1 MPEPEPVAEIPVRY
15 IKLGPGGAWARRCI
29 ADGVLEYSPR
39 AIPVELVTAPD
50 PDRVTS
56 YYVGLG
62 RLPAVAR
69 HSANQLHAF
78 VTLPE
83 SGIWITFE
91 SGHLWWAH
99 TAEGIEIVGMENA
112 SDRAGDAEAAAVH
125 GYLRRRTIEGWRNT
139 SLTGEPLR
147 IAGLST
153 RLTRVAGYQRTICGI
168 AESAYLLRRI
178 RGEREPLVERAVAA
192 RAAIEDVAGDMIAA
206 LHWADFETLVDLIL
220 ARSGWNRVSA
230 LGGTQKDA
238 DMIVEQAVTG
248 ETALVQVK
256 SSASQQVLDR
266 YVEIHDQSSVHDRLI
281 FACHSEKT
289 KLFTDHRDDVILW
302 DRRGLAR
309 AAIKNGLINWLT
321 ERVG

>member
-1 MPEPEPVAEIPVRY
+1 MPEPKPTPDIPVRY
-15 IKLGPGGAWARRCI
+15 IKLGPGGAWAKRCI
-29 ADGVLEYSPR
+29 ADGVLEYSPS
-39 AIPVELVTAPD
+39 AIPAELVADPD
-50 PDRVTS
+50 LDRVTS
-56 YYVGLG
+56 YYVGRG

-83 SGIWITFE
+83 DGIWITFE

-99 TAEGIEIVGMENA
+99 AVDGIEIVGMESA
-112 SDRAGDAEAAAVH
+112 SGLAGDAEAAAAH
-125 GYLRRRTIEGWRNT
+125 GYLRRRTISGWRNT
-139 SLTGEPLR
+139 SLTGEPLT

-153 RLTRVAGYQRTICGI
+153 RLTRVAGYQRTICSI

-192 RAAIEDVAGDMIAA
+192 RWTMEDVAGDMIAA

-220 ARSGWNRVSA
+220 ARSGWNRVST

-238 DMIVEQAVTG
+238 DMIVEQSVTG

-266 YVEIHDQSSVHDRLI
+266 YVEIHDQSSVHERLI
-281 FACHSEKT
+281 FACHSERT
-289 KLFTDHRDDVILW
+289 KLFADHRDDVTLW

-309 AAIKNGLINWLT
+309 AAIRNGLIDWLT

>member
-1 MPEPEPVAEIPVRY
+1 MPEPEPTPDIPVRY
-15 IKLGPGGAWARRCI
+15 IKLGPGGVWARRCI
-29 ADGVLEYSPR
+29 ADGILEYSTR
-39 AIPVELVTAPD
+39 AIPAELVADSD
-50 PDRVTS
+50 PDRATS

-91 SGHLWWAH
+91 NGHLWWAH
-99 TAEGIEIVGMENA
+99 AAEGVEIVGME
-112 SDRAGDAEAAAVH
+112 STSGLAGNTETATAH
-125 GYLRRRTIEGWRNT
+125 GYLRRRTIGGWRNI
-139 SLTGEPLR
+139 SLTGEPLT
-147 IAGLST
+147 ISGLST
-153 RLTRVAGYQRTICGI
+153 RLTRVAGYQRTICNI

-178 RGEREPLVERAVAA
+178 RSERDPLVERATAA
-192 RAAIEDVAGDMIAA
+192 RATMEHVAGDMIAA

-238 DMIVEQAVTG
+238 DMIVEQSVTG

-256 SSASQQVLDR
+256 STANQQVLDR

-289 KLFTDHRDDVILW
+289 KLFGDSRDDVILW

-309 AAIKNGLINWLT
+309 AAIKNGLIDWLT

>member
-1 MPEPEPVAEIPVRY
+1 MPEPEPTPDTPVRY
-15 IKLGPGGAWARRCI
+15 IKLGLGGAWAKRCI
-29 ADGVLEYSPR
+29 ADGILEYSPR
-39 AIPVELVTAPD
+39 AIPAELVADPD
-50 PDRVTS
+50 LDRVTS

-83 SGIWITFE
+83 SGIWITFDN
-91 SGHLWWAH
+91 GHLWWAH
-99 TAEGIEIVGMENA
+99 AADGVETVDVDGPGNL
-112 SDRAGDAEAAAVH
+112 AGDAEAAAAH
-125 GYLRRRTIEGWRNT
+125 GYLRRRTIGGWRNT
-139 SLTGEPLR
+139 SLTGEPLT
-147 IAGLST
+147 ISGLST
-153 RLTRVAGYQRTICGI
+153 RLTRIAGYQRTICGI
-168 AESAYLLRRI
+168 AEIAYLLRRI
-178 RGEREPLVERAVAA
+178 RGESEPLVERAIAA
-192 RAAIEDVAGDMIAA
+192 RAAMENIAGDMIAA

-230 LGGTQKDA
+230 LGSTQKDA
-238 DMIVEQAVTG
+238 DMIVEQSVTG

-256 SSASQQVLDR
+256 SSATQQVLDR
-266 YVEIHDQSSVHDRLI
+266 YIEIHDRSSVHYRLI

-289 KLFTDHRDDVILW
+289 KLFADSRDDVILW

-309 AAIKNGLINWLT
+309 AAIKNGLIDWLT

>member
-1 MPEPEPVAEIPVRY
+1 MPETEPTPDIPVRY
-15 IKLGPGGAWARRCI
+15 IKLGPGGVWARRCI

-39 AIPVELVTAPD
+39 VIPMELVADPD
-50 PDRVTS
+50 LDRVTS

-83 SGIWITFE
+83 TGIWITFE
-91 SGHLWWAH
+91 NGHLWWAH
-99 TAEGIEIVGMENA
+99 AAAGVEIVGMESA
-112 SDRAGDAEAAAVH
+112 SGLAGGTEAATAH
-125 GYLRRRTIEGWRNT
+125 GYLRRHTMGGWRNT
-139 SLTGEPLR
+139 SLAGEPLT
-147 IAGLST
+147 ISGLST
-153 RLTRVAGYQRTICGI
+153 RLTRVAGYQRTICNI

-178 RGEREPLVERAVAA
+178 RGERDPLVERATAA
-192 RAAIEDVAGDMIAA
+192 RATMEEVAGDMIAA

-220 ARSGWNRVSA
+220 ARSGWNRASA

-238 DMIVEQAVTG
+238 DMIVEQSVTG

-256 SSASQQVLDR
+256 SSANQQVLDR
-266 YVEIHDQSSVHDRLI
+266 YVEVHDQSSVHDRLI

-289 KLFTDHRDDVILW
+289 KLFADSRDDVILW

-309 AAIKNGLINWLT
+309 AAIRNGLIDWLVG
-321 ERVG
+321 RVG